1 MKRHKVFFLGD
12 NTLKKQLVYGI
23 GASENLS
30 VVELTPNITI
40 DVHETTWRISR
51 ASAVIICINS
61 NETPAQE
68 QPRGIP
74 SHAIIGIV
82 SDHLVEKPAWCDFTF
97 TIGTESDINDLKHN
111 LVTFLDFATAA
122 NSDNED
128 STEDRSCCCC

>member
-12 NTLKKQLVYGI
+12 KTLKQKLASSI
-23 GASENLS
+23 GASENVS

-61 NETPAQE
+61 NEAPAQE

-74 SHAIIGIV
+74 SHAIVGIV

-97 TIGTESDINDLKHN
+97 TIGTESDMNDFQRN
-111 LVTFLDFATAA
+111 LVTFLEFATAA
-122 NSDNED
+122 SDNED
-128 STEDRSCCCC
+128 GAEDDRTCCCC